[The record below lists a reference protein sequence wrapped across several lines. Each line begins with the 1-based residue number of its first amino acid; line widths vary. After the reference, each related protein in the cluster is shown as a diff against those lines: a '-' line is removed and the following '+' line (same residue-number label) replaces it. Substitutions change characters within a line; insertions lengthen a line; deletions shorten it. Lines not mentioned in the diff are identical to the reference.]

1 MYSLNIKS
9 NILYLRDIGMDDLG
23 HILKLF
29 NDIDS
34 FKFATGIYEPV
45 TLNEIK
51 RFFLRNLF
59 SQKVFCSGI
68 FSIGSGK
75 IIGMLKGQLAY
86 NYEDTAWINT
96 MIIEPEVQ
104 RKGYGTEAVN
114 LLIGYLK
121 ENSKVKKLYLS
132 VLEEN
137 YMGKHFWE
145 KQNFSEIM
153 RIDKNSATGCK
164 HRGISIMYRQ
174 I

>member
-9 NILYLRDIGMDDLG
+9 NILYLRDLGMDDLD

-29 NDIDS
+29 NDIDG

-45 TLNEIK
+45 TLNELK
-51 RFFLRNLF
+51 RFFLKNLF

-68 FSIGSGK
+68 FNIGSGK
-75 IIGMLKGQLAY
+75 IIGMLKGHLTY
-86 NYEDTAWINT
+86 DFEDTAWINT

-121 ENSKVKKLYLS
+121 ENTKVKKLYLS
-132 VLEEN
+132 VSEEN
-137 YMGKHFWE
+137 IMGKHFWE
-145 KQNFSEIM
+145 KQKFSEIK
-153 RIDKNSATGCK
+153 RINKNSASGCK
-164 HRGISIMYRQ
+164 PWGISIMCRQ